1 MQAGSDEAMLMT
13 QRESYK
19 PLVLCVDDNEAILN
33 VTKMALEDKG
43 YRVLAVNNGAAA
55 LETFAACAIDA
66 VILDYEMPG
75 MNGGQVAL
83 EMKRINPNVPKML
96 FSSCGSIPS
105 EETKVFQDYCAKPA
119 SLRTLMAHVS
129 ELTSYAKSA

>member
-1 MQAGSDEAMLMT
+1 MFA

-33 VTKMALEDKG
+33 LTKIVLEGKG
-43 YRVLAVNNGAAA
+43 FRVLAVNNGIAA
-55 LETFAACAIDA
+55 LEAFAASPVDA

-83 EMKRINPNVPKML
+83 AMKHIKPNIPKML
-96 FSSCGSIPS
+96 FSSSDSIPP
-105 EETKVFQDYCAKPA
+105 EETKVFQDYCTKPT
-119 SLRTLMAHVS
+119 RIPTLVEHVRG
-129 ELTSYAKSA
+129 LTSFAQSA